1 MKNVLRG
8 MHYQIK
14 KPQGK
19 LVRVTYGSVLDV
31 AIDIRKDSPTFGH
44 YVSVILSAD
53 NKLQMWI
60 PEGFAHGFLVLSDKS
75 NFLYKT
81 TDYYAPEYE
90 RCIIWND
97 NDINI
102 DWKIDSMPIL
112 SPKDALGSSLKEATL
127 F

>member
-1 MKNVLRG
+1 
-8 MHYQIK
+8 MHYQIE

-19 LVRVTYGSVLDV
+19 LIRVTYGSVLDV

-60 PEGFAHGFLVLSDKS
+60 PEGFAHGFLVLSEKS
-75 NFLYKT
+75 NFLYKAT
-81 TDYYAPEYE
+81 NYYAPEYE
-90 RCIIWND
+90 RCILWND

-112 SPKDALGSSLKEATL
+112 SPKDSLGSSFKEATL